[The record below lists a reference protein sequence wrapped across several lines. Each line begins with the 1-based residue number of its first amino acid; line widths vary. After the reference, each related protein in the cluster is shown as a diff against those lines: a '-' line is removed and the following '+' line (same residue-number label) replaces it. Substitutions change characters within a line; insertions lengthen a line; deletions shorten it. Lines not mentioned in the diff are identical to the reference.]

1 MSTEAPSIAESFEA
15 AMKQKWDPD
24 EEGAGSFAP
33 LSAEVSARVKRDLLA
48 VFREPIDGVLVVPT
62 DDIRLVW
69 ACIVGPEGT
78 PYSGAPFIFKI
89 RFLSSYPSAPPRC
102 RLMTTHGGTV
112 RFGPNLYANGKV
124 CLSILGTW
132 TGGSWLPSFSLSTL
146 LVNLQSLLSP
156 RAATLE
162 PGHEAAPEAEVAGL
176 NDALEHETLRVA
188 VLGQLGEGA
197 GAGAAA
203 AAGGGGA
210 PAYLESCP
218 ELLDAVR
225 ENFLLGAEA
234 WAGRA
239 RALARTLDGTPFR
252 DPRYARVR
260 AGEASPVFRFA
271 ELADSIQRAFLR
283 AGARADAGASEGA
296 SEGAGEGAGVGAAAA
311 AAADAAS

>member
-1 MSTEAPSIAESFEA
+1 MSTEAPSIKLSYEA
-15 AMKQKWDPD
+15 AMNQKWDPD
-24 EEGAGSFAP
+24 EDADSLEP
-33 LSAEVSARVKRDLLA
+33 LTAEVAARVKRDLLA

-62 DDIRLVW
+62 DDMRLVW

-78 PYSGAPFIFKI
+78 PFSGAPFIFKI
-89 RFLSSYPSAPPRC
+89 RFLSTYPAAPPRC
-102 RLMTTHGGTV
+102 RIMTTCGGTV

-132 TGGSWLPSFSLSTL
+132 VGGSWLPSFSLSTL

-156 RAATLE
+156 RAAALE
-162 PGHEAAPEAEVAGL
+162 PGHEAAPDDEVAGL

-188 VLGQLGEGA
+188 VLAQLGA
-197 GAGAAA
+197 DT
-203 AAGGGGA
+203 AAGP
-210 PAYLESCP
+210 PAYLAHCP

-225 ENFLLGAEA
+225 ENFLLGAQA

-271 ELADSIQRAFLR
+271 ELADRIQRVFLR
-283 AGARADAGASEGA
+283 ASAD
-296 SEGAGEGAGVGAAAA
+296 AA
-311 AAADAAS
+311 AAADGDGDDGDAVDGDAAAAIAP